1 MYDESNEIAKR
12 SIRVQI
18 NNVNAVRLD
27 EGLNQKRNDEYVTT
41 VDFGY
46 EDLDMREDQMKIQMY
61 MNCDILTLNNDKEY
75 RVTKRVFQPNRPVML
90 WLDVE
95 EIK

>member
-18 NNVNAVRLD
+18 NNVNAARLD

-41 VDFGY
+41 IDFGY